1 MLQEDSKNFKQ
12 IKERNGE
19 KRGKPQLCKTS
30 PVEMQWVGK
39 LYTLLYRFIDYHNVF
54 SFDSV

>member
-1 MLQEDSKNFKQ
+1 MLQEDIKNFKQ

-19 KRGKPQLCKTS
+19 RRGKLQLCKIS

-39 LYTLLYRFIDYHNVF
+39 LYTLLYRFIDYHNIQL
-54 SFDSV
+54 